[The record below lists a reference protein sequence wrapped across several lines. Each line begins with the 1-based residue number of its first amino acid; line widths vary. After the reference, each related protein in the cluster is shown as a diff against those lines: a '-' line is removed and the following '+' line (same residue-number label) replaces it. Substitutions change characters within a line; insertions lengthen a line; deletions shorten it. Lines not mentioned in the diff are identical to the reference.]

1 MKQSST
7 NENVVIGNNETIE
20 TCMNDEIMEENVGV
34 QTKTSKNP
42 KNENKSS
49 KLACTKKKVRNHME
63 DYLCVGIFIV
73 SIIMQKLTLSIH
85 KSHIVSFDIKNL

>member
-49 KLACTKKKVRNHME
+49 KLACTKKKLETTWKIIFVLE
-63 DYLCVGIFIV
+63 FLLC
-73 SIIMQKLTLSIH
+73 QL
-85 KSHIVSFDIKNL
+85 